1 MIGGLPIL
9 PPSGDSA
16 ISARSGG
23 IRTGTCREAIR
34 PNFFI
39 LERIDPPSYSPSYS
53 LPPYLDSTSVLSI
66 LSRSAGTTFAR
77 AGEIRRRWFVVDADD
92 QPLGRLASRIALVLR
107 GKHKPSWTPFLDC
120 GDHVIVLNAARVR
133 LTGRKEEQKMYHRTS
148 GRPGGLK
155 SRTAG
160 QVRETHPER
169 LFESA
174 VRGMLPKG
182 SLGRS
187 QFMKLK
193 VYADGEHP
201 HAAQGPEPLP
211 ARLGPSS

>member
-1 MIGGLPIL
+1 M
-9 PPSGDSA
+9 
-16 ISARSGG
+16 
-23 IRTGTCREAIR
+23 
-34 PNFFI
+34 
-39 LERIDPPSYSPSYS
+39 
-53 LPPYLDSTSVLSI
+53 
-66 LSRSAGTTFAR
+66 
-77 AGEIRRRWFVVDADD
+77 VDADD

-107 GKHKPSWTPFLDC
+107 GKHKPIWTPFLDC